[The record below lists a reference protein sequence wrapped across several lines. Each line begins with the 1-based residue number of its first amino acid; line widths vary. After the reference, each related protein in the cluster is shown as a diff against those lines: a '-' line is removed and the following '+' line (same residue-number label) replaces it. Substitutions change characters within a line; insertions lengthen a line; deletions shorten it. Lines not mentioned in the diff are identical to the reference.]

1 MSAKFIRQSTLQ
13 AVMHLAAL
21 SLFVMPAVAQGIITP
36 QGLTRAG
43 AGGPVTGTIPNGAT
57 YPTAPPINNS
67 LSTPQGV
74 TTSIPPPS
82 HISPGIGRIP
92 SIKAPTLKPARE
104 KMKKDTDPY
113 KLIDGGT
120 PSIMIEE
127 NPH

>member
-67 LSTPQGV
+67 LSTPRASRPQV
-74 TTSIPPPS
+74 HRPQIF
-82 HISPGIGRIP
+82 
-92 SIKAPTLKPARE
+92 L
-104 KMKKDTDPY
+104 
-113 KLIDGGT
+113 GG
-120 PSIMIEE
+120 
-127 NPH
+127 